1 MRADHSVTRDSYTVT
16 SDWDEFRAAV
26 GDHPYLWSS
35 AGLEGFTAYLG
46 PAATV
51 WHTSER
57 PMIGALGDPAAALE
71 VVVGL
76 VAAGVDAPRVSLPRV
91 DHSVIL
97 EAFPGV
103 ELSDWELRWSESP
116 PPVMAGE
123 SRVVTLDEDAAAQI
137 NAVLDAA
144 LPAAH
149 TRPGGDRARQWF
161 GIRADDDADGD
172 ILAVAA
178 DCTSSGVG
186 RINSIAVRPDRHG
199 RGLGG
204 ALTAAVTR
212 RLRAEND
219 FVQLGVMDSNVGA
232 QRLYARLGFTRVHKM
247 TSFRL
252 G

>member
-1 MRADHSVTRDSYTVT
+1 
-16 SDWDEFRAAV
+16 
-26 GDHPYLWSS
+26 
-35 AGLEGFTAYLG
+35 
-46 PAATV
+46 
-51 WHTSER
+51 
-57 PMIGALGDPAAALE
+57 MIGALGDPAAALE

-76 VAAGVDAPRVSLPRV
+76 VADGVDAPRVSLPRI

-103 ELSDWELRWSESP
+103 ELSDWELRWSESS

-123 SRVVTLDEDAAAQI
+123 SRVVTLDDDSADQI

-161 GIRADDDADGD
+161 GIRADDGD

-178 DCTSSGVG
+178 DCTSGGVG

-199 RGLGG
+199 QGLGG

-212 RLRAEND
+212 RLRAENE
-219 FVQLGVMDSNVGA
+219 FVQLGVMDSNTGA
-232 QRLYARLGFTRVHKM
+232 QRLYARLGFTRVHRM